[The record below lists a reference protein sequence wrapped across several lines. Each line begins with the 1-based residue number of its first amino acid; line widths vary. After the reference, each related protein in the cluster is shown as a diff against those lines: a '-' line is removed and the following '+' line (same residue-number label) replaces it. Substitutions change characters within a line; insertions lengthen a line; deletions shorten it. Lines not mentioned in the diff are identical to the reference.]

1 MYVLSVKT
9 QNELAFFKCFSLEN
23 NLGGRKERRLSLI
36 AKDSLS

>member
-23 NLGGRKERRLSLI
+23 MAQLHKSVAI
-36 AKDSLS
+36 

>member
-23 NLGGRKERRLSLI
+23 MLYMHFET
-36 AKDSLS
+36 

>member
-23 NLGGRKERRLSLI
+23 MIYLHFET
-36 AKDSLS
+36 

>member
-23 NLGGRKERRLSLI
+23 IRGYLKKKYHLI
-36 AKDSLS
+36 NM

>member
-23 NLGGRKERRLSLI
+23 MLYLHFGT
-36 AKDSLS
+36 

>member
-23 NLGGRKERRLSLI
+23 MLYLHFKT
-36 AKDSLS
+36 

>member
-23 NLGGRKERRLSLI
+23 MLYLHLSLI
-36 AKDSLS
+36 HI

>member
-23 NLGGRKERRLSLI
+23 MLYLHFER
-36 AKDSLS
+36 

>member
-23 NLGGRKERRLSLI
+23 MLYLDFET
-36 AKDSLS
+36 

>member
-23 NLGGRKERRLSLI
+23 MLYVHFET
-36 AKDSLS
+36 

>member
-23 NLGGRKERRLSLI
+23 ILYLHFET
-36 AKDSLS
+36 

>member
-23 NLGGRKERRLSLI
+23 MVYLHFET
-36 AKDSLS
+36 

>member
-23 NLGGRKERRLSLI
+23 MLYLHIET
-36 AKDSLS
+36 

>member
-23 NLGGRKERRLSLI
+23 MLYWHFET
-36 AKDSLS
+36 